1 MIRVYKEEIM
11 MLVFILALNTFN
23 RLIYEASFVLGFF
36 SHLYEKNLKH
46 NVSIWV
52 QFFNLILVMF
62 PLVSYDQIYRRK
74 TSIFIS
80 FHNEM
85 EVGVFGV
92 FFVQYLKMMRQIEFR
107 V

>member
-1 MIRVYKEEIM
+1 MRHQC
-11 MLVFILALNTFN
+11 
-23 RLIYEASFVLGFF
+23 LGIV

-52 QFFNLILVMF
+52 QFFNLIFVTF
-62 PLVSYDQIYRRK
+62 PLVSCDQIYKRK

-85 EVGVFGV
+85 EVGVFWV
-92 FFVQYLKMMRQIEFR
+92 FLL
-107 V
+107 